1 MKISNKLSLCFIV
14 LICFGCSQNSKKSNI
29 VKQDSIVQKI
39 AADNS
44 AKKENTQQDDIK
56 RAKKWLLL
64 SIARYLKA
72 DIGNEND
79 TSIFT
84 KQYLEYK
91 QDAIGRDFD
100 GLTEKEF
107 ADKWKSKYNTKFATR
122 NSILIGQ
129 QDTVDPKVTQC
140 GLKKENAD
148 RSLVF
153 GVVIEDADTENK
165 YVHARDIKIIHSGN
179 TFLIDDILEYD

>member
-1 MKISNKLSLCFIV
+1 MKIYNKLSLCFIMS
-14 LICFGCSQNSKKSNI
+14 IFFGCSQNSKKSTA
-29 VKQDSIVQKI
+29 VKQDSVVQKI
-39 AADNS
+39 AAGSS
-44 AKKENTQQDDIK
+44 AKKENTEQDQAE
-56 RAKKWLLL
+56 RAKEWLLT
-64 SIARYLKA
+64 SVTRYLKA

-91 QDAIGRDFD
+91 HDAIGRDFD
-100 GLTEKEF
+100 GLTEKQF
-107 ADKWKSKYNTKFATR
+107 ADKWKSKYNIKFATT

-129 QDTVDPKVTQC
+129 QDTIDPKVTRC
-140 GLKKENAD
+140 ELKKENAD
-148 RSLVF
+148 KSLVF

-165 YVHARDIKIIHSGN
+165 YVHKRDIKVIPWGN